1 MQRRDGETFR
11 KAIAIF
17 KLHGGILKTTDAMRA
32 GIHPRVLYAMRDA
45 GLLEQLSRGLHRLTD
60 MPSLGNPGLVSIA
73 LKVPSSVI
81 CLISALAFHELTIQ
95 VPHEVYLA
103 MARGSRTPQLGC
115 PPIRVFWFS
124 SSVFTEGVEQHDMDG
139 VWVRIYSPEKTLADC
154 FKYRNR
160 IGLDTALEAL
170 KLYRQRKTIKA
181 EELIRFARVC
191 RVERVMRPYLE
202 AVL

>member
-1 MQRRDGETFR
+1 MEINAKTRRRDVQEGNSHFQTAWRYPENDRCHASRHSSASALCHAGCRVAGTAFAR
-11 KAIAIF
+11 SPP
-17 KLHGGILKTTDAMRA
+17 TDRHAL
-32 GIHPRVLYAMRDA
+32 PW
-45 GLLEQLSRGLHRLTD
+45 ESR
-60 MPSLGNPGLVSIA
+60 LVSIA

-181 EELIRFARVC
+181 EELIRFARCVVS
-191 RVERVMRPYLE
+191 RG
-202 AVL
+202 